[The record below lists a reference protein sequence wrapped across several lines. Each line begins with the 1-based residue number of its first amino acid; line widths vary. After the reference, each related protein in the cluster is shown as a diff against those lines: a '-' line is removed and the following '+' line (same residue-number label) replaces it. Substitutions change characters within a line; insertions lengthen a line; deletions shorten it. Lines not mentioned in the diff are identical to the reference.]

1 MYTPLYVKTEYSLLS
16 SLIRMDE
23 LIDYCVKH
31 HISSLG
37 ISDDALFGAREFY
50 LKCQAKGI
58 HPIIGLE
65 VHDPNGPLLLYA
77 KNYEGY
83 QNLLKLSTI
92 QSERQ
97 VTLEDLKTFSRELI
111 LVLPFESRELYQELR
126 SIYEEHFLGFE
137 RKEEEAIVK
146 GMTDKIVYLPKIL
159 FLDPSDQEYLSYLS
173 LIRDGK
179 TISDDQPFF
188 DSEKYFKV
196 SVEKAIDSVGIFHT
210 NEIAARCDVQFPPRK
225 LHLPIYPCDGISQ
238 EEYLKQLSIKGL
250 TKRFLGKVP
259 PVYQKRLSY
268 ELDIISKMG
277 FANYFLIV
285 YDFIKY
291 AKKNGILVGPG
302 RGSAGGSLV
311 AYSLGIIDIDPIRYD
326 LLFERFLNPERISM
340 PDIDTDFPDLYR
352 DQVISYV
359 KEKYGEKQVAG
370 IVTFGTLGA
379 KQVLRD
385 VGRVLNIPL
394 YKVDALCKFLP
405 AMGKESLAY
414 FYQNNV
420 SFREKIESDVTLKN
434 LYRIALKLEGLKR
447 HTSIHAAGIV
457 FCDEPL
463 DNIVPLLKT
472 EGLYVSAYSMEYLE
486 ELGLLKMD
494 FLGLKNLTTIMNV
507 MKDIQKTTGEV
518 VDFAKIPL
526 DDKEALHLF
535 TTASTSGIFQFESA
549 GMRNFLRRLKPTTFE
564 DIFAAIALF
573 RPGPSINID
582 TYIKRKHGLEPVT
595 YLDPTL
601 EPILKNTYGIFIYQE
616 QIMQVANVL
625 AGYTLGEADILR
637 KAMGKKKYDILK
649 NEEEKFLQRSVEL
662 GHDAKVSKEIFD
674 LILHF
679 AGYGFNRSHS
689 VAYAL
694 IAYKMAYLK
703 VHYPKQFFASLLSS
717 VIGSEGKTREYI
729 MEAKSL
735 GMKVL
740 KPDIKQSGASFQVV
754 EEGILFP
761 LSNVKGVGSVVSK
774 EIIQTRGEG
783 FEDIYDAFSKLYS
796 RNVTKSI
803 LETLILAGTFSSFPY
818 NRATLLH
825 NLDSF
830 INYAELTKDL
840 DPSLVI
846 KPEIEEVEELD
857 KTYLL
862 QKEKEIFG
870 FYLSYHPVSNYR
882 LTYADAVLLNQVGH
896 YMNQKVKV
904 LLLIES
910 IKVIETK
917 KKEKMAFVV
926 GSDET
931 GTIELTLFPSVYQR
945 YQTISKGELYQ
956 VVGRIERRLDKIQ
969 MIVEEIKKV
978 ELSNVKK

>member
-16 SLIRMDE
+16 SLIRIDE
-23 LIDYCVKH
+23 LIDYCAQH
-31 HISSLG
+31 RIPSLG
-37 ISDDALFGAREFY
+37 ISDEALFGAREFY

-58 HPIIGLE
+58 HPVIGLE
-65 VHDPNGPLLLYA
+65 VGYEASSLLLYA

-92 QSERQ
+92 QSERN
-97 VTLEDLKTFSRELI
+97 VTLEDLKTFFSHLI
-111 LVLPFESRELYQELR
+111 CVLPFESRELFSEF
-126 SIYEEHFLGFE
+126 SPIYEELFVGFE
-137 RKEEEAIVK
+137 SKQEETVVKEI
-146 GMTDKIVYLPKIL
+146 TDQIVYLPKIL
-159 FLDPSDQEYLSYLS
+159 FLDPDDGEYLSYLS

-179 TISDDQPFF
+179 TLSDHFPFL
-188 DSEKYFKV
+188 DGEKYFKRTV
-196 SVEKAIDSVGIFHT
+196 DQTIDNRGIFHT
-210 NEIAARCDVQFPPRK
+210 NEIAARCEIHFPPKK
-225 LHLPIYPCDGISQ
+225 LHLPIYPCEGMSQ

-250 TKRFLGKVP
+250 TKRLQGNVT
-259 PVYQKRLSY
+259 PVYQNRLSY
-268 ELDIISKMG
+268 ELEVIAKMG

-359 KEKYGEKQVAG
+359 KEKYGEKQVVG
-370 IVTFGTLGA
+370 IITFGTLGA

-394 YKVDALCKFLP
+394 YKTDALCKFLP
-405 AMGKESLAY
+405 PMGKESLSY
-414 FYQNNV
+414 FYQNN
-420 SFREKIESDVTLKN
+420 SLFRDKIESDVTLKN
-434 LYRIALKLEGLKR
+434 LYRVALKLEGLKR

-463 DNIVPLLKT
+463 DNIVPLYKT
-472 EGLYVSAYSMEYLE
+472 PDLYVSAYSMEYLE
-486 ELGLLKMD
+486 DLGLLKMD

-507 MKDIQKTTGEV
+507 IDLIKQTTGET

-595 YLDPTL
+595 YLDPSL
-601 EPILKNTYGIFIYQE
+601 EPILKHTYGIFIYQE
-616 QIMQVANVL
+616 QIMQVANVF

-637 KAMGKKKYDILK
+637 KAMSKKKYDILK
-649 NEEEKFLQRSVEL
+649 NEEEKFLQKSIEL
-662 GHDAKVSKEIFD
+662 GHKPDVSKEIFD

-735 GMKVL
+735 GIKVL
-740 KPDIKQSGASFQVV
+740 KPDIRRSGISFQVV
-754 EEGILFP
+754 EDGILFP

-774 EIIQTRGEG
+774 EIVGARGDG
-783 FEDIYDAFSKLYS
+783 FLDIYDAFSKLYS

-803 LETLILAGTFSSFPY
+803 LETLIMAGTFSSFPY
-818 NRATLLH
+818 NRATLLK

-840 DPSLVI
+840 DPSLVM
-846 KPEIEEVEELD
+846 KPEIEEVEEWD
-857 KTYLL
+857 KMYLL

-870 FYLSYHPVSNYR
+870 FYLSDHPVSNYR
-882 LTYADAVLLNQVGH
+882 LMYPNAILLNQVSN
-896 YMNQKVKV
+896 YMNQKISVI
-904 LLLIES
+904 LFIENM
-910 IKVIETK
+910 KQIETK
-917 KKEKMAFVV
+917 KKEQMAFVM
-926 GSDET
+926 GSDES
-931 GTIELTLFPSVYQR
+931 GTIELTLFPKVYQT

-956 VVGRIERRLDKIQ
+956 VVGRVERRLDKIQ
-969 MIVEEIKKV
+969 MIVEEMKQV
-978 ELSNVKK
+978 ELSNEKK